1 MLKNLLGDDAAE
13 VACAGNQDA
22 LQPEAGFPA
31 PLEHL
36 AHELARTERQ
46 RDVDHQE
53 HRPDDARDLIRA
65 DGLLLGRCVVRVD
78 VQRADD
84 AENHRDDGADEDE
97 EEVVDA
103 RPAAPQTVD
112 TLKVVRERDEHGDE
126 RHDRDVLLERRK
138 SSCNRD
144 EPAREA
150 QQVCQAECRDAEH
163 RVRDDVERQEQA
175 AVSPKH
181 GRGSRSSIASPAKT
195 QRDRISRRGP

>member
-1 MLKNLLGDDAAE
+1 MFSWRMISGASAQRAEQRQAAISQVIAARAIVDETDHLIAELAMLKNLLGDDAAE

-36 AHELARTERQ
+36 ADELARTERQ
-46 RDVDHQE
+46 SDVDHQE
-53 HRPDDARDLIRA
+53 QGPDDARDLIRA
-65 DGLLLGRCVVRVD
+65 NRLLLGRCVVRVD
-78 VQRADD
+78 VERADNP
-84 AENHRDDGADEDE
+84 ENHGDDGADEDE

-103 RPAAPQTVD
+103 RPAAPQAVH

-150 QQVCQAECRDAEH
+150 QQVCQAECR
-163 RVRDDVERQEQA
+163 
-175 AVSPKH
+175 
-181 GRGSRSSIASPAKT
+181 
-195 QRDRISRRGP
+195 